1 MGGFGKDGKGQ
12 IVRQADIITLA
23 TLADATA
30 LLQDNT
36 SNLTLVE
43 DYRILKLDYHVGLNE
58 VIADGDGPI
67 YFGICDGELT
77 ITEIAE
83 QLVQTGPLS
92 RNDNARTE
100 QSLRPI
106 WILEVFGPEKQ
117 GGGRPN
123 WRQGTKNLRWT
134 FSDPQG
140 WNFFAF
146 NQSGGVLVTGNV
158 LRFRAESYGVWVT

>member
-1 MGGFGKDGKGQ
+1 MGFGKDGKGV
-12 IVRQADIITLA
+12 ILLQADIITLG

-36 SNLTLVE
+36 SNLTLAE
-43 DYRILKLDYHVGLNE
+43 DFRVLKQEYFVGLNE
-58 VIADGDGPI
+58 TIAAGDGPI
-67 YFGICDGELT
+67 YFGVCNGELNV
-77 ITEIAE
+77 TEIAE
-83 QLVQTGPLS
+83 VLNQTGPLN
-92 RNDNARTE
+92 RNDAARTE
-100 QSLRPI
+100 QALRFVK
-106 WILEVFGPEKQ
+106 ILEVFGPEPS

-123 WRQGTKNLRWT
+123 WREGSWNPRWT

-158 LRFRAESYGVWVT
+158 LRFRAKNYGVWVT